1 MIVLLPLAIIATAPP
16 PIGLLLCLL
25 ACFKYPKS
33 AYLELTMKRIMNIN
47 NKKPMNITGETIKRF
62 REAAG
67 MTQQELSAKLET
79 KAIYICRGSLSRIE
93 NGSRLIS
100 DIELQEIADILQIP
114 INNLF
119 QNERC
124 LRTKE

>member
-1 MIVLLPLAIIATAPP
+1 
-16 PIGLLLCLL
+16 
-25 ACFKYPKS
+25 
-33 AYLELTMKRIMNIN
+33 MKRIMNIN

-100 DIELQEIADILQIP
+100 DIELQEIADILNLP
-114 INNLF
+114 INDLF